1 MNFARIKSIIWDFAV
16 TDLKIRYRNSI
27 LGFLWTILEPLLF
40 LSVLYVVFTN
50 IFENKIEYFALYLLL
65 GIIMWNMLVRGTQ
78 MGIHGI
84 ISRSGLLTKI
94 YIPAFIPAV
103 SATVTALIMFTLEM
117 TILGVFMVAFQFIP
131 PYTIIIFP
139 LIIVLET
146 ILIVGLNLPLSVI
159 NVRVRDIQFIW
170 NIILHAGFFLHPVF
184 YKMEILPKEIQDILQ
199 YSPMVKILDF
209 AHDAVLYGKLPTTQD
224 WIIAILGVLIVLCLG
239 FLIFKKFSARI
250 MEEI

>member
-1 MNFARIKSIIWDFAV
+1 MNFARRKSIIWDFAV
-16 TDLKIRYRNSI
+16 TDLKIRYRKSI

-50 IFENKIEYFALYLLL
+50 VFENKIEYFALYLLL

-78 MGIHGI
+78 MGMNGI

-94 YIPAFIPAV
+94 YIPTSIPGI
-103 SATVTALIMFTLEM
+103 SSTLTALIMFTFEM
-117 TILGVFMVAFQFIP
+117 TVFGVFLVAFQFIP

-139 LIIVLET
+139 LIVILET

-170 NIILHAGFFLHPVF
+170 NIVLHAGFFLHPVF
-184 YKMEILPKEIQDILQ
+184 YKMEILPKEIQNILQ
-199 YSPMVKILDF
+199 FSPMVKILNF
-209 AHDAVLYGKLPTTQD
+209 AHDAVLYGKLPTVQD
-224 WIIAILGVLIVLCLG
+224 SLIAIIGTLFVLGLG
-239 FLIFKKFSARI
+239 YLVFRKFSSRI